1 MLIIFITFITVPT
14 ALKIAL
20 FLSKLT
26 RQDRFDVWTKY
37 SARKDASNDTQKD
50 RGQMRVFGVVAKK
63 LRYPPINFAYQ
74 AK

>member
-37 SARKDASNDTQKD
+37 SAREDASNDTQKA
-50 RGQMRVFGVVAKK
+50 GGHLRVFGVMAKK
-63 LRYPPINFAYQ
+63 LRCLAINFTQQ
-74 AK
+74 A